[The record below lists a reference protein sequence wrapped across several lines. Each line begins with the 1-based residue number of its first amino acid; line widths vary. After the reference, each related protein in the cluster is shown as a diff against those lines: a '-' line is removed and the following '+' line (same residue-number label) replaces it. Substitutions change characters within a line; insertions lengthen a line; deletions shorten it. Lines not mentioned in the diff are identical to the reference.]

1 MDSTLK
7 GTKESLKYQKKY
19 EQLLLKSFKLE
30 IKNEI
35 IEKSNHK
42 ELKASTFQNLHK
54 YGKTTANKVR

>member
-30 IKNEI
+30 IKT
-35 IEKSNHK
+35 KL
-42 ELKASTFQNLHK
+42 LKKATRKN
-54 YGKTTANKVR
+54 